1 MSSNLSRINKRKQ
14 DLRKKSPQQNTGAA
28 GWRQKFLCFIKF
40 SFRKP
45 LLLLRCLLLH
55 CHAEVKVFRVSY
67 CKPDFKIN
75 FLMWWFK
82 MTRCKAIR
90 LIVSLSSQHSLRTL
104 NLNVH
109 LSVKRKEIM
118 RPCYDHVKYV
128 KDEVVWVHS
137 KNFTLQKWH

>member
-1 MSSNLSRINKRKQ
+1 
-14 DLRKKSPQQNTGAA
+14 
-28 GWRQKFLCFIKF
+28 
-40 SFRKP
+40 
-45 LLLLRCLLLH
+45 
-55 CHAEVKVFRVSY
+55 
-67 CKPDFKIN
+67 
-75 FLMWWFK
+75 